1 MSRRRRRRARDKW
14 RSKVWYRVFSPKYFG
29 EVELFSIPVT
39 EGQSPVGRTVEATL
53 YDLTGDPAHQ
63 TIIMK
68 FQINGVKELRADTF
82 FKGHEYARDYLR
94 SLTRRG
100 SSKIDAIINVKTR
113 DGVLIRVYPMACTAH
128 RVKTSQQRAIRK
140 VMFDIVEEKA
150 KNLNFD
156 QFVQEMILGKIAS
169 DIYNEAKKIAPLRH
183 VGFRKSKVLSPGE
196 AFKPKPEPQTTPAKE
211 AEA

>member
-1 MSRRRRRRARDKW
+1 MSRTRRARDKW
-14 RSKVWYRVFSPKYFG
+14 RAKVWYKVFSPKYFG
-29 EVELFSIPVT
+29 EVELFSIPVA

-68 FQINGVKELRADTF
+68 FQINKVKELRADTF

-100 SSKIDAIINVKTR
+100 SSKIDAIINLKTK
-113 DGVLIRVYPMACTAH
+113 DGALLRVYPMACTAH
-128 RVKTSQQRAIRK
+128 RIKTSQQKTIRK
-140 VMFDIVEEKA
+140 IMLRIVEEKA

-183 VGFRKSKVLSPGE
+183 VGFRKSKVLSIGE
-196 AFKPKPEPQTTPAKE
+196 TLKLKPETSVKG